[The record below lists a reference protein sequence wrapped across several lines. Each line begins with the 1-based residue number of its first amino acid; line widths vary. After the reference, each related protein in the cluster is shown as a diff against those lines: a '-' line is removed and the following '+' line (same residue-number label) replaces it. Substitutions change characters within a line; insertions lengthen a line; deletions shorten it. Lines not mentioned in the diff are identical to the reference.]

1 MAGELVALLVLVV
14 VAVLVVRV
22 ILLGGGVQ
30 HVDCVTFCTSSFL
43 IKGVEKERKREREG
57 KRKRKRKRKRRLLLQ
72 KGFSFF
78 FGCFLAPG
86 SPPEKFNVIPSPEN
100 KPTKANWALS
110 CSSALDFVEK
120 LFVNQGLISDLILFG
135 QADMTRF
142 FQRMFKTVPQ
152 KHMFFD
158 KKWSAIFLPQLRNF
172 QSNHG
177 F

>member
-43 IKGVEKERKREREG
+43 IKGVEKERTREREG

-110 CSSALDFVEK
+110 WPSALEISGK
-120 LFVNQGLISDLILFG
+120 LFFNKGLVGGLILVGKAWALNL
-135 QADMTRF
+135 
-142 FQRMFKTVPQ
+142 
-152 KHMFFD
+152 
-158 KKWSAIFLPQLRNF
+158 AIAFVKGFSSFSWLQDQPWKNLLQLQTLRTNLLK
-172 QSNHG
+172 
-177 F
+177 